1 MNTKR
6 TVEEVRNKT
15 VFSAM
20 KGCNVGLW
28 FSGPTCSGNTLSGN
42 VVEFSVRFI
51 KPYETLRNCIN
62 ILPQLY
68 CEISKW

>member
-6 TVEEVRNKT
+6 TVEEVGNKT

-42 VVEFSVRFI
+42 VVEFSIQFI
-51 KPYETLRNCIN
+51 KP
-62 ILPQLY
+62 
-68 CEISKW
+68 

>member
-15 VFSAM
+15 VFSSM

-28 FSGPTCSGNTLSGN
+28 FSGPACSGNTLSGN
-42 VVEFSVRFI
+42 VVEFSIQVI
-51 KPYETLRNCIN
+51 KP
-62 ILPQLY
+62 
-68 CEISKW
+68 

>member
-15 VFSAM
+15 VFSPM

-28 FSGPTCSGNTLSGN
+28 FSGRHVAVTRYLGTL
-42 VVEFSVRFI
+42 
-51 KPYETLRNCIN
+51 
-62 ILPQLY
+62 
-68 CEISKW
+68 

>member
-15 VFSAM
+15 VFSSM

-28 FSGPTCSGNTLSGN
+28 FSWPELSGNTLSGN
-42 VVEFSVRFI
+42 VVEISIQFI
-51 KPYETLRNCIN
+51 KPSGTI
-62 ILPQLY
+62 
-68 CEISKW
+68 

>member
-28 FSGPTCSGNTLSGN
+28 FSGPVFSGNTLSEN

-68 CEISKW
+68 CEITEW